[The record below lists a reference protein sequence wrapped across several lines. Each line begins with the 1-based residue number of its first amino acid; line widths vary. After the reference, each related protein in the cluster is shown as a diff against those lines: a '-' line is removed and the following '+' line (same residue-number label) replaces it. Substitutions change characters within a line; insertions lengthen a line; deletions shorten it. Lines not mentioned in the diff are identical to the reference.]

1 MVCGPISFVADGDA
15 VAGGQDPLRR
25 DDRAAAEAA
34 LILHRGIETHLPGI
48 FALGRLGAG
57 DDHLVIVRGDGTAA
71 RGAESDEEDC
81 DKRIT
86 P

>member
-1 MVCGPISFVADGDA
+1 MTQWPAVKIHCGAMIG
-15 VAGGQDPLRR
+15 
-25 DDRAAAEAA
+25 AAAEAA
-34 LILHRGIETHLPGI
+34 LILHRGIEPHLPGI

-57 DDHLVIVRGDGTAA
+57 DDHLVIVGGERAAA
-71 RGAESDEEDC
+71 RDAESDEEDC